1 MKTFEE
7 KLQSYAELIVKVGL
21 ELQPGQVMYI
31 QGYIEQVPFMRQA
44 TKVAYECGAKNV
56 HYLIT
61 DDEMTVDRFIHAS
74 EESFNEFPV
83 WDKIRREDLI
93 DQDAAFLF
101 LTGEDP
107 DLLAKAD
114 PTRIA
119 NFQKA
124 NGTAM
129 KKWRENNDANS
140 WVIVAVPTVAWA
152 NLVFPGEEDS
162 LTKLWEAV
170 FSATRVNEEDSVEAW
185 RKHVVNLG
193 SKSKYLTAK
202 KYKKLHYRAEGT
214 DLTVELHPLHE
225 WHSGA
230 SSNRHNIPFVANMP
244 TEEVFTT
251 PFRAGINGYCTS
263 KKPLSYAG
271 NLIDNFK
278 MTFVDGRIVEVTA
291 EKGEEVLKNLVN
303 TDEGSHYLGEIALVP
318 FDSPISNTNVL
329 FLNTLF
335 DENAANHLAL
345 GFGFPDCL
353 TGGAEMSTE
362 EKAKVGINTSITH
375 VDFMIGCADMDIDGE
390 LPDGTVEPIFRAGN
404 WAF

>member
-1 MKTFEE
+1 MKNFEE
-7 KLQSYAELIVKVGL
+7 KLKNYAELVVKVGIDV
-21 ELQPGQVMYI
+21 QMGQVMFI
-31 QGYIEQVPFMRQA
+31 QGTVEQVPFMRQA

-56 HYLIT
+56 HFLIT
-61 DDEMTVDRFIHAS
+61 DDEMVIDRYLYAS
-74 EESFNEFPV
+74 EESFNEYPE

-107 DLLAKAD
+107 NLLASAD
-114 PTRIA
+114 PSRIA
-119 NFQKA
+119 NFQKSA
-124 NGTAM
+124 GIAM

-140 WVIVAVPTVAWA
+140 WVIAAVPTLAWA

-162 LTKLWEAV
+162 LSKLWEAV
-170 FSATRVNEEDSVEAW
+170 FSATRVNEADPVQAW
-185 RKHVVNLG
+185 KKHVENLG
-193 SKSKYLTAK
+193 SKSTYLTSK
-202 KYKKLHYRAEGT
+202 KYKKLLYRAEGT
-214 DLTVELHPLHE
+214 DLTIELHPLHE

-230 SSNRHNIPFVANMP
+230 SSNRHDISFVANMP

-251 PFRAGINGYCTS
+251 PFRTGINGYCTS

-291 EKGEEVLKNLVN
+291 EKGEEVLKNLVE
-303 TDEGSHYLGEIALVP
+303 TDEGSHYLGEVALVP
-318 FDSPISNTNVL
+318 FNSPISNTNVL

-353 TGGAEMSTE
+353 TGGGEMTQE
-362 EKAKVGINTSITH
+362 EKAAVGINTSITH
-375 VDFMIGCADMDIDGE
+375 VDFMIGCADMDIDGV
-390 LPDGTVEPIFRAGN
+390 LDDGSVEAIFRAGN

>member
-7 KLQSYAELIVKVGL
+7 KLRNYAELIVKVGL
-21 ELQPGQVMYI
+21 RLQPGQVMHI

-44 TKVAYECGAKNV
+44 AKVAYDCGAKIV
-56 HYLIT
+56 HYLIH
-61 DDEMTVDRFIHAS
+61 DDEMTIDRFLLAS

-101 LTGEDP
+101 LTGENP
-107 DLLAKAD
+107 DLLASAN
-114 PTRIA
+114 PNRIA

-124 NGTAM
+124 SGTAM

-140 WVIVAVPTVAWA
+140 WVIAAVPTVAWA

-162 LTKLWEAV
+162 LNKLWEAI
-170 FSATRVNEEDSVEAW
+170 FSATRVNEADPVQAW
-185 RKHVVNLG
+185 ESHVKNLG
-193 SKSKYLTAK
+193 SKSEYLSSK
-202 KYKKLHYRAEGT
+202 KYKKIHYRAEGT

-230 SSNRHNIPFVANMP
+230 SSNRHSIPFVANMP

-251 PFRAGINGYCTS
+251 PFRLGVNGYCTS

-291 EKGEEVLKNLVN
+291 EKGEEVLKNLVE

-353 TGGAEMSTE
+353 TGGTKMSPE
-362 EKAKVGINTSITH
+362 EKAEVGINTSITH

-390 LPDGTVEPIFRAGN
+390 LGDGTVEPIFRNGN